1 MSKKL
6 FKWLVV
12 IIFFMFSLFFI
23 TNAQTVIDAIILFNL
38 DITSENLF
46 LLCLIFFI
54 EICVFLII
62 YDLLILESYSFIS
75 FRIEKLGRILITK
88 KNVELALFT
97 IRVNYNI
104 ARVFKFLRL
113 GWLRYDNPNLSSV
126 WVGISKSTLFPK
138 IFVIIRAMIC
148 LPVMLAIVLTLFTL
162 NIINLDWVYSQWEYL
177 FGFLKKAFTIKINFG
192 DIFSKLPAV
201 VALLTIVPVLFFFYF
216 HSQKREVRK
225 IIDRKNNELFES
237 VVIKHNELSKLIS
250 KSIYTISEN
259 LDYVIN
265 CQPLI
270 VDLILNKKIKNM
282 HELKD
287 GYYLANRNVEAYL
300 FKEIPGILKIAE
312 VIVELTSE
320 ELDYFTRLFSM
331 KKYEIWHFYW
341 EFGNCK
347 TSEKLNRL
355 FLTKQG
361 VNEMISEVREL
372 TFEISKEELTTYEN
386 KQQAILS
393 YNIYDAL
400 ETLYSLK
407 RYNESLKRYL
417 TSSKTEKTLMK
428 TLAKEKQN

>member
-1 MSKKL
+1 MSEKL
-6 FKWLVV
+6 FKWLLV
-12 IIFFMFSLFFI
+12 IFFLLFI
-23 TNAQTVIDAIILFNL
+23 TNVQTLIDAIILFNL
-38 DITSENLF
+38 YITSENLF

-75 FRIEKLGRILITK
+75 FRIEKLGKLLITR
-88 KNVELALFT
+88 KNIGLALFT

-126 WVGISKSTLFPK
+126 WVGISKSTIFQK
-138 IFVIIRAMIC
+138 IFVIIRLMIC
-148 LPVMLAIVLTLFTL
+148 LPAILAIVLTLFTS

-177 FGFLKKAFTIKINFG
+177 FGFLKRAFTIKINFG
-192 DIFSKLPAV
+192 DVFSKLPAV

-225 IIDRKNNELFES
+225 IIDRKNNESFEI

-265 CQPLI
+265 CQSLI
-270 VDLILNKKIKNM
+270 VDLILNQKIKNM
-282 HELKD
+282 HELRD
-287 GYYLANRNVEAYL
+287 GHYYAKRNIETYL
-300 FKEIPGILKIAE
+300 FKDIPEIQKIAE
-312 VIVELTSE
+312 IIVELTSE
-320 ELDYFTRLFSM
+320 ELDCFTKLFSV

-341 EFGNCK
+341 KFRSCK

-355 FLTKQG
+355 FFTKQG
-361 VNEMISEVREL
+361 MSEIISNVTEL
-372 TFEISKEELTTYEN
+372 PFEISKEELTTYEN
-386 KQQAILS
+386 KQQASLS

-400 ETLYSLK
+400 KTLYSLK

-428 TLAKEKQN
+428 TLAKEKRN